1 MVMSKNKIQSG
12 RYVITVDS
20 YKEVSDGK
28 FYLKLS
34 LVIGVFSLLIIYSLF
49 VKFEFIG
56 ILFLIISLTLSI
68 ILFKK
73 YRKLA
78 MIYNESST
86 IYINYIIDTD
96 KDIFIYPTE
105 NGQEQI
111 KISNIL
117 KLDESQKIIRK
128 NQQSYGTYYI
138 ELTASLEGYKV
149 FEFSDKSHR
158 DEVYSLLYG
167 VIKYGT
173 K

>member
-1 MVMSKNKIQSG
+1 MRRAENPPCIEKENKPKNPKYWNSIG
-12 RYVITVDS
+12 R
-20 YKEVSDGK
+20 KGENN
-28 FYLKLS
+28 LK
-34 LVIGVFSLLIIYSLF
+34 
-49 VKFEFIG
+49 KRANKG
-56 ILFLIISLTLSI
+56 I
-68 ILFKK
+68 
-73 YRKLA
+73 
-78 MIYNESST
+78 ESVH
-86 IYINYIIDTD
+86 IIDTD
-96 KDIFIYPTE
+96 KDIFIYPTK